1 MKGKYIFAGVMALTA
16 VTSAYADPPKGFEEF
31 RKGIM
36 DNFNSFRS
44 RVLDHYADF
53 LAGEWHEYEALE
65 ATEKYSAPKPAQMPV
80 MEMEVEEIE
89 PQKKELMI
97 SLGFADVDLK
107 ELQPKPDPDFLKW
120 IRDARELYTANPNV
134 TEISFAQED
143 LGKQP
148 GEGDIVTPD
157 GFLADYGG
165 DIFNFYGMQFALP
178 KTDFKILP
186 KIDDLDDFAKQW
198 TYLDSQKFA
207 DRLIPEVRKIQ
218 QLTGISDYLLFE
230 MLMAYADSRFPE
242 ANDAAKMAFT
252 HYLLCQM
259 EYSVRIAIDTNG
271 QPFMLI
277 PFEEPIYGRSAM
289 NLDKQYY
296 VFSTPG
302 RPFRQRAGL
311 RTPYIPEADGL
322 GKSLSLR
329 MNGLNLPMN
338 PFHYSFEYDGL
349 TLEGDMNQNIIPIL
363 YKYPQMDTSGFAASV
378 ISQDVRDD
386 VVRQLKEQLGGLEPI
401 MAADKLLAMIQF
413 GFPYATD
420 DNYHGFEKPYFFEEI
435 LFYPKSD
442 CEDRSIF
449 YSYLLHNALGLEA
462 DLIAYPNHEA
472 TAIRA
477 EQVWGGDDHYVRHAD
492 KFFISDPTYSGAP
505 TGSSMPRYKGV
516 TPKVDLSYSNS
527 EWP

>member
-1 MKGKYIFAGVMALTA
+1 MKGKYILAGVLAFSA
-16 VTSAYADPPKGFEEF
+16 ITSAYADPPKGFEEF

-65 ATEKYSAPKPAQMPV
+65 AEEKYSAPKPAQQPV
-80 MEMEVEEIE
+80 LELEAEDIE

-97 SLGFADVDLK
+97 SMGFADVDLS
-107 ELQPKPDPDFLKW
+107 ELQPKPEPDLLKW
-120 IRDARELYTANPNV
+120 VRDARNLYIANPDPAPL
-134 TEISFAQED
+134 TFAQED
-143 LGKQP
+143 VGKEL
-148 GEGDIVTPD
+148 GEGNIVTPD
-157 GFLADYGG
+157 GFLADYPG

-178 KTDFKILP
+178 KVDFKILP
-186 KIDDLDDFAKQW
+186 AIDDVDDFSKQW
-198 TYLDSQKFA
+198 TLLDDQDFA
-207 DRLIPEVRKIQ
+207 DELIPSLKEIQ
-218 QLTGISDYLLFE
+218 QLTGLSDYLLFE
-230 MLMAYADSRFPE
+230 MIMAYADSKFPNS
-242 ANDAAKMAFT
+242 NDAAKMALT

-259 EYSVRIAIDTNG
+259 EYSVRIALDTNG

-277 PFEEPIYGRSAM
+277 PFEEEIFGRSA
-289 NLDKQYY
+289 LPLEKRYY

-302 RPFRQRAGL
+302 RPFRARAGL
-311 RTPYIPEADGL
+311 RTPVLPNDTDL

-338 PFHYSFEYDGL
+338 PYHYSFEYDGL
-349 TLEGDMNQNIIPIL
+349 TIEGDMNQNIIPML
-363 YKYPQMDTSGFAASV
+363 FKYPQMDTSGFAAST
-378 ISQDVRDD
+378 ISPEVRAD
-386 VVRQLKEQLGGLEPI
+386 VVRQLKEQLGNLDPL
-401 MAADKLLAMIQF
+401 MAADKLLSMVQF

-420 DNYHGFEKPYFFEEI
+420 DNYHGFEKPYFFEET

-442 CEDRSIF
+442 CEDRAVF

-477 EQVWGGDDHYVRHAD
+477 ESVWGGDDHYMRKAE
-492 KFFISDPTYSGAP
+492 KFFISDPTFQGAP
-505 TGSSMPRYKGV
+505 TGSCMARYKGV
-516 TPKVDLSYSNS
+516 QPKIDLSYSNL
-527 EWP
+527 E